1 MENHKKLFK
10 TILEATKDISSSEDY
25 NFRQSIHIFLTAIG
39 SKSISIIYEDKELTK
54 NLKSIPELIE
64 KIREIPNIILEYGPY
79 YSSKV
84 YKFIVINK
92 EIYPKIKSKLEKF
105 KSEEEFSRDILLGK
119 LLDYPYP
126 LDLKKFH
133 QEKGD
138 RYYTIQYLIKTKD
151 EEKQELLPF
160 FWNFCYINKSLKKAS
175 DKLIKL
181 NEDLKVLDIQ
191 IELKIKVKI

>member
-10 TILEATKDISSSEDY
+10 TILEATKDISTTEDY

-39 SKSISIIYEDKELTK
+39 SKSISIIYEDKDLTK
-54 NLKSIPELIE
+54 KLKSTSELME
-64 KIREIPNIILEYGPY
+64 KLQEIPNIILDYGPY

-92 EIYPKIKSKLEKF
+92 EIYPKIKTKLEKF
-105 KSEEEFSRDILLGK
+105 KRDEEFSRDILLGK

-133 QEKGD
+133 YEKGD
-138 RYYTIQYLIKTKD
+138 RYYTIQYLIKRKD
-151 EEKQELLPF
+151 DEELLPL

-175 DKLIKL
+175 DKLLKL
-181 NEDLKVLDIQ
+181 NESLKVLDIQ
-191 IELKIKVKI
+191 IEMKIKVKI